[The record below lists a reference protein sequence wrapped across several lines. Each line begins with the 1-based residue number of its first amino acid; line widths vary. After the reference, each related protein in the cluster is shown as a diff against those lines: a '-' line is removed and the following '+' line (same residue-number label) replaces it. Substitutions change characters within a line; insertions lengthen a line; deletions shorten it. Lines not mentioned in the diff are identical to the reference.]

1 MVVSSTSP
9 DRIPRGLETAAEK
22 DYSHVVVCV
31 LWWMST
37 PEGGRTM
44 YGTVAKTK
52 VAPENREKIRAVMQ
66 DQMTQRSVPGF
77 VTSYVLYENDSDTA
91 WLFAIFE
98 DRESY
103 DRNADDPAQDA
114 DYQAYRALMDA
125 DPEWHDGMIERY
137 DS

>member
-1 MVVSSTSP
+1 
-9 DRIPRGLETAAEK
+9 
-22 DYSHVVVCV
+22 
-31 LWWMST
+31 
-37 PEGGRTM
+37 M

-114 DYQAYRALMDA
+114 DYQAYMKSI
-125 DPEWHDGMIERY
+125 GK
-137 DS
+137 